1 VRILIVEDEQHMAT
15 GLKFNFEA
23 EGYEVT
29 HVVDGPS
36 ALRFFEPP
44 EDDPSPRETAGGGAP
59 ASAAHGTM
67 TAPRGPVARESAA
80 FDVVILDLMLPGM
93 SGYETCRRI
102 RVHDPDI
109 PILVLSARSLAED
122 RAMAF
127 DCGTDQYV
135 TKPFDLR
142 ELLSRVRNL
151 MNRRQR
157 RIVIARRAAEWS
169 VEEFRIG
176 EAVLNVRTYEL
187 TRGDETTALT
197 SRELELLRYFID
209 NEGAVLSRSQI
220 LRDVWGESPEIATRS
235 IDNFVLR
242 LRKLIEPDPSRPR
255 HILSVRG
262 AGYRFLNEPESTPD
276 SGS

>member
-1 VRILIVEDEQHMAT
+1 MAN

-29 HVVDGPS
+29 HVLDGPS
-36 ALRFFEPP
+36 ALKFFEPIGEP
-44 EDDPSPRETAGGGAP
+44 AASADAPGMDTAVSTTQGTAQGTVMAPREPSAP
-59 ASAAHGTM
+59 QSALEP
-67 TAPRGPVARESAA
+67 AP
-80 FDVVILDLMLPGM
+80 FDVVVLDLMFPGM

-102 RVHDPDI
+102 RAHDPDI
-109 PILVLSARSLAED
+109 PVLVLSARSLAED

-127 DCGTDQYV
+127 DCGSDQYV

-157 RIVIARRAAEWS
+157 RAAVRASQRAAES
-169 VEEFRIG
+169 LPEEYRIG
-176 EAVLNVRTYEL
+176 EAVVNFRTYEL
-187 TRGDETTALT
+187 TRDEETTALT

-209 NEGAVLSRSQI
+209 NEGAVLSRSDI

-262 AGYRFLNEPESTPD
+262 AGYRFVNGQDPEPESGP
-276 SGS
+276 